1 MAVEK
6 VDDRTYNINLNLNVK
21 GGNGTGEELKTP
33 QEKQEED
40 KGNFGSQPGVDKA
53 KNVSKGEIALG
64 IAYQQVSKVAMAAVD
79 SYGNITGDYLAQSN
93 LQAVANVGMSAL
105 GVVSAFSTA
114 GFKGGMVATLGT
126 AISTGLN
133 IYNYYSERAMA
144 NKNARWLAQR
154 TGYAAFR

>member
-6 VDDRTYNINLNLNVK
+6 VDDRTYNINLNLSVK

-53 KNVSKGEIALG
+53 KNVSQGKMAL
-64 IAYQQVSKVAMAAVD
+64 AFARQQGMKISMAAVNN
-79 SYGNITGDYLAQSN
+79 YGNITGDYLSQSN
-93 LQAVANVGMSAL
+93 MQAVTSIGMTVASFGVAFAAGGFAGLAVAVGSA
-105 GVVSAFSTA
+105 
-114 GFKGGMVATLGT
+114 

-133 IYNYYSERAMA
+133 VYSYYNEKAMA
-144 NKNARWLAQR
+144 DKNARWLAQR
-154 TGYAAFR
+154 TGYVAFK